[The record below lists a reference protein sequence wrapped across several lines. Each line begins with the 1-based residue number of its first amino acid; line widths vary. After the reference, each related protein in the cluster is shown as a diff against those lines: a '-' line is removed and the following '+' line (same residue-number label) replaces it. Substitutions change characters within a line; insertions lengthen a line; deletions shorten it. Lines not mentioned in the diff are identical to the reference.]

1 MENSRGNV
9 LVTPRS
15 LSKEGHPA
23 LSKLEQAGFTV
34 LMPWPGKQPS
44 EEQLLEVVPYCV
56 GYLAGVEPI
65 SRNVLEAATRLKII
79 SRNGVGIDNIDLEA
93 AKLHAIAVEG
103 TPGAN
108 SQGVAELAL
117 GLMFDSLRAIAL
129 SNAVLKSG
137 QWTRK
142 LGSEVQGKT
151 LGLVGCGNIGQR
163 FAKMAIGIG
172 MRVIGYDLYRNEEF
186 SKLEGFG
193 YVDLDSVLTDSDVI
207 SLHCPPG
214 DAPLLDTR
222 ALAMVKHGVVVVNTA
237 RDSLVDH
244 GAMFEALERGQVL
257 AYATDAFAK
266 EPPEIDALF
275 NHERVVLTPHLGG
288 FTKESVERATVA
300 AVDNIVQYL
309 G

>member
-15 LSKEGHPA
+15 LSKEGHLA
-23 LSKLEQAGFTV
+23 LHKLEEAGFTV
-34 LMPWPGKQPS
+34 LKPWPGKQPT
-44 EEQLLEVVPYCV
+44 EEQLLEVLPHCV
-56 GYLAGVEPI
+56 GFIAGVEPI
-65 SRNVLEAATRLKII
+65 SRKVLEAATGLKII
-79 SRNGVGIDNIDLEA
+79 SRNGVGIDNIDLET
-93 AKLHAIAVEG
+93 AKRLAIAVEG

-117 GLMFDSLRAIAL
+117 GLMFDCLRAITW
-129 SNAVLKSG
+129 SNAALKSG
-137 QWTRK
+137 QWARK
-142 LGSEVQGKT
+142 LGNEVQGKT

-172 MRVIGYDLYRNEEF
+172 MHVIGYDLYRNEEF
-186 SKLEGFG
+186 SNLDGFE
-193 YVDLDSVLTDSDVI
+193 YVDLDFVLTDSDVI

-214 DAPLLDTR
+214 DAPLLNTR
-222 ALAMVKHGVVVVNTA
+222 TLAMVKHGVVVVNTA

-244 GAMFEALERGQVL
+244 GAMLEALERGQVL

-266 EPPEIDALF
+266 EPPEIDTLF
-275 NHERVVLTPHLGG
+275 NHERVILTPHLGG

>member
-23 LSKLEQAGFTV
+23 LRKLEQSGFTV

-44 EEQLLEVVPYCV
+44 EEQLLEVVPHCV
-56 GYLAGVEPI
+56 GYIAGVEPI
-65 SRNVLEAATRLKII
+65 SRKVLEAAKRLKII

-93 AKLHAIAVEG
+93 AKRLAIAVEG

-117 GLMFDSLRAIAL
+117 GLMFDSLRSIAL

-172 MRVIGYDLYRNEEF
+172 MRVIGYDLYRNEGF

-193 YVDLDSVLTDSDVI
+193 YVDLDSVLTDSDII

-222 ALAMVKHGVVVVNTA
+222 TLAMVKPGVVVVNTA

-244 GAMFEALERGQVL
+244 GAMLEALERGQVL